1 MELILDLENV
11 NKEYRLE
18 FTKYIINILEERLDK
33 LNDSTRY
40 KKMEEYINSGIIKWR
55 FNKPQ
60 YISIYNLYRLI
71 PNNLKIR
78 KIDDTTFEIYLDRDI
93 IIPDSFTLLYDL
105 ISLLEYGTLS
115 MRKIG
120 KLSEIMKSVAKNL
133 DSFYNLYMLNKMR
146 G

>member
-18 FTKYIINILEERLDK
+18 FIKYIINILEERLNK

-60 YISIYNLYRLI
+60 YISIYNLYRLV

-78 KIDDTTFEIYLDRDI
+78 KIDDTTFEIYLDRNI
-93 IIPDSFTLLYDL
+93 MVPDSFTLLYDL